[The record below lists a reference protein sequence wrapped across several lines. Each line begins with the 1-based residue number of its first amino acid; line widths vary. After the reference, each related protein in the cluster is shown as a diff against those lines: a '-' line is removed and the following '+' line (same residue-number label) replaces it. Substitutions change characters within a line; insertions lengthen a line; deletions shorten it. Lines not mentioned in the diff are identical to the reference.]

1 MPRNS
6 ATFTS
11 KVIGFLCVSHRFVF
25 GDVVIAL
32 NMVTIKL
39 SKLLCLEPKFSI
51 RGAMGCYV
59 PFVRVMKNIM
69 IGMISIFDMVE
80 QCPYGRFM
88 ICLSVYFT
96 IRTSKNLQKSS
107 AIQNNSIT
115 LSSVIVA
122 IIVCKYLCFSTINM
136 QWFSLITKFTDV
148 YDSSNSY

>member
-1 MPRNS
+1 MSRNS
-6 ATFTS
+6 ATFAS
-11 KVIGFLCVSHRFVF
+11 KVIGFLCVSHRFVL
-25 GDVVIAL
+25 GNAVIAF

-115 LSSVIVA
+115 LPSVIVA

-136 QWFSLITKFTDV
+136 QWFSLITKVTDV
-148 YDSSNSY
+148 YNSSNSY

>member
-32 NMVTIKL
+32 NRVTIKL
-39 SKLLCLEPKFSI
+39 LKLPCLELKFTI
-51 RGAMGCYV
+51 REVMGRYV
-59 PFVRVMKNIM
+59 PIVRVMKNIM
-69 IGMISIFDMVE
+69 ISMISIFDMLG

-96 IRTSKNLQKSS
+96 IITSKN
-107 AIQNNSIT
+107 
-115 LSSVIVA
+115 
-122 IIVCKYLCFSTINM
+122 
-136 QWFSLITKFTDV
+136 
-148 YDSSNSY
+148 

>member
-96 IRTSKNLQKSS
+96 IRTSKNQQKSS

-122 IIVCKYLCFSTINM
+122 IIVCKYLCFSTIKM

-148 YDSSNSY
+148 YNSSNSY

>member
-6 ATFTS
+6 ATFAS
-11 KVIGFLCVSHRFVF
+11 KVIGFLCVSHRFVL
-25 GDVVIAL
+25 GNAVIAF

-39 SKLLCLEPKFSI
+39 SKLLCLEPKFTI
-51 RGAMGCYV
+51 RGVMGRYV
-59 PFVRVMKNIM
+59 PLVRVMKNIM
-69 IGMISIFDMVE
+69 ISMISIFDMVE

-88 ICLSVYFT
+88 VCLSVYFT

-136 QWFSLITKFTDV
+136 Q
-148 YDSSNSY
+148 

>member
-11 KVIGFLCVSHRFVF
+11 KVIGFLCVSHRFVL
-25 GDVVIAL
+25 GNAVIAF

-88 ICLSVYFT
+88 VCLSVYFT

-136 QWFSLITKFTDV
+136 Q
-148 YDSSNSY
+148 

>member
-6 ATFTS
+6 ATFAS
-11 KVIGFLCVSHRFVF
+11 KVIVFLCVSHRFVF

-32 NMVTIKL
+32 NRVTIKL
-39 SKLLCLEPKFSI
+39 LKLPCLELKFTI
-51 RGAMGCYV
+51 RGVMGRYV
-59 PFVRVMKNIM
+59 PLVRVMKNIM
-69 IGMISIFDMVE
+69 ISMISIFDMLG

-96 IRTSKNLQKSS
+96 IITSKNLQKSS

-122 IIVCKYLCFSTINM
+122 IIVCKYLCFSTIKM
-136 QWFSLITKFTDV
+136 Q
-148 YDSSNSY
+148 

>member
-6 ATFTS
+6 ATFAS

-39 SKLLCLEPKFSI
+39 SKLLCLELKFSI

-122 IIVCKYLCFSTINM
+122 IIVCKYLCFSTIKM
-136 QWFSLITKFTDV
+136 QWLSLITKFTDV
-148 YDSSNSY
+148 YNSSNSY

>member
-1 MPRNS
+1 
-6 ATFTS
+6 
-11 KVIGFLCVSHRFVF
+11 
-25 GDVVIAL
+25 
-32 NMVTIKL
+32 MVTIKL

-69 IGMISIFDMVE
+69 ISMISIFDMVG

-115 LSSVIVA
+115 LSSVIIA
-122 IIVCKYLCFSTINM
+122 IIVCKSLYFSTIKL
-136 QWFSLITKFTDV
+136 QQFSLITKSSNT
-148 YDSSNSY
+148 YISSNSRYFISVVDDS